1 MISCVVLLSQISS
14 LPHPLSEPFRSPSS
28 FLLPRP
34 LTTIHNSLP
43 TIFFRITSFADP
55 HPLTSIESHLYKKHP
70 RGVTHSFQA
79 KSSKYPA
86 PVSIS
91 FRIRTYKKHI
101 LNPSRMNTSKTQG
114 LKPFR
119 MNTYEKTGE
128 GEGRNCQ
135 SDARLRISM
144 VNIQRG
150 RAPLLS
156 RPEDLTRFIPK
167 FSRTIGLSPSRFSKA
182 CNCPVTSLHRRMV
195 WSNFV
200 Y

>member
-1 MISCVVLLSQISS
+1 MISSVVLLSQISS
-14 LPHPLSEPFRSPSS
+14 LLHLLSEPFRSPSS

-55 HPLTSIESHLYKKHP
+55 YPLTSIESHLYKKYP
-70 RGVTHSFQA
+70 RGVTHSSQP

-101 LNPSRMNTSKTQG
+101 LNSSRMNSSKTQG

-119 MNTYEKTGE
+119 MNTYKKTGV
-128 GEGRNCQ
+128 GVPLVRNAPHQ
-135 SDARLRISM
+135 SALAHRTHS
-144 VNIQRG
+144 
-150 RAPLLS
+150 S
-156 RPEDLTRFIPK
+156 RRVY
-167 FSRTIGLSPSRFSKA
+167 SRRPFCRVLP
-182 CNCPVTSLHRRMV
+182 
-195 WSNFV
+195 
-200 Y
+200 

>member
-1 MISCVVLLSQISS
+1 MIACIVLLSQISS
-14 LPHPLSEPFRSPSS
+14 LLHPLSEPLRSPSS

-55 HPLTSIESHLYKKHP
+55 YPLTSIESHLYKKYP
-70 RGVTHSFQA
+70 RGVTHSSQP

-119 MNTYEKTGE
+119 MNTYKKTGV
-128 GEGRNCQ
+128 GVPLVRNAPHQ
-135 SDARLRISM
+135 SALAHRTHS
-144 VNIQRG
+144 
-150 RAPLLS
+150 S
-156 RPEDLTRFIPK
+156 RRVY
-167 FSRTIGLSPSRFSKA
+167 SRRPFCRVLP
-182 CNCPVTSLHRRMV
+182 
-195 WSNFV
+195 
-200 Y
+200 